1 VSRTAVDRS
10 GHARQF
16 LSGGFVLLAM
26 VVGMAVF
33 FAARQRVDDESSRA
47 TMQTTIHLSEL
58 LSTVRQ
64 AESGLRGYLLTGNQ
78 ASITTYRMALND
90 APTELKQL
98 DAAMAGEHEDTHLA
112 QVHKLVAMK
121 IAQLNAALT
130 LYQGHDAP
138 AAAALVN
145 TDLNLATMQNLR
157 SLVGGMQAAQLQR
170 LADNESRDERNGL
183 ILQLATGLAVMFTL
197 LLGSFAIRDSR
208 LRTNAL
214 LQADAE
220 LQAINDELEIRI
232 AERTA
237 SIKASEDRF
246 RTLAES
252 LLGLVFMADPDGNLT
267 YVNNEF
273 ARYAG
278 VDVSCLLGEFR
289 GKVVHPEDMQA
300 AGAAW
305 RASLVSRA
313 PFEVEYRLRRHDGVW
328 RWFLARALPIIDDQG
343 KLTAWIGNG
352 TDIDDRKRAEERM
365 AAANALLEQRV
376 AERSREL
383 DRLFKL
389 STDILTVTAPDTT
402 YLSVS
407 PAWERITGIPIA
419 ETIGKSFLDFVHPDD
434 VAATIAAGERL
445 NTGTAVSG
453 YEHRA
458 RRADGTWC
466 WISWRAAPRDEDG
479 LAYSIGR
486 DVTEEKAREEQL
498 RQSQKMEVVGQLT
511 GGIAHDFNNLLTI
524 IMGSLELLQR
534 GLPNADAKTLRRI
547 EAAMDG
553 GKRAAAL
560 TARLLAFARRQ
571 PLEPKPV
578 EPNKLVAG
586 MSDMLTRV
594 LGENIAL
601 EFVHAAG
608 IWRVQADVN
617 QLENSILNLAV
628 NARDAMPEGGH
639 LTIETQNVHL
649 DESYTSHHQDLV
661 PGQYVM
667 IAVTDTG
674 TGMTPDVQQKV
685 FEPFF
690 TTKPQGRGTGL
701 GLAQVYGFIRQSN
714 GHVAIYSEPGQG
726 TSVKIY
732 LPRLRGV
739 DTAAP
744 AENQPAQPVL
754 DLTRSG
760 ETILVVEDEENVRN
774 FSVEVLSDA
783 GYAVLA
789 AENAARAVEILAAG
803 APIDMLFTDVVLT
816 GTMNGR
822 ALADQIQR
830 LRPGI
835 AVLFTTG
842 YTRNA
847 IIHHG
852 RLDEG
857 IDFIGK
863 PFTATA
869 LTQTV
874 RKILDRAGTAPV
886 SQLTE

>member
-1 VSRTAVDRS
+1 VSKTAAVRS

-16 LSGGFVLLAM
+16 LSAGFVLLAL
-26 VVGMAVF
+26 VVGLAVF
-33 FAARQRVDDESSRA
+33 FAARQRADDDSSRA
-47 TMQTTIHLSEL
+47 TMQTTVRLSEL

-64 AESGLRGYLLTGNQ
+64 AESGVRGYLLTGNP
-78 ASITTYRMALND
+78 ASIATYDMALND
-90 APTELKQL
+90 APAELRQL
-98 DAAMAGEHEDTHLA
+98 DAALAGEHHDADLA
-112 QVHKLVAMK
+112 NVHAMVTTKL
-121 IAQLNAALT
+121 AQLNAALA
-130 LYQGHDAP
+130 LYQAHKAS

-145 TDLNLATMQNLR
+145 TDLNLQTMQNLR
-157 SLVGGMQAAQLQR
+157 SLVGGMQSEQLQR
-170 LADNESRDERNGL
+170 LADNEASDKRNGL
-183 ILQLATGLAVMFTL
+183 ILQLATGIAVMFTL
-197 LLGSFAIRDSR
+197 ALGWFAIRDSR
-208 LRTNAL
+208 QRTDAL
-214 LQADAE
+214 LRAEAE
-220 LQAINDELEIRI
+220 LQAINDALEIRI

-237 SIKASEDRF
+237 SIRASETRF

-252 LLGLVFMADPDGNLT
+252 LLGLVFMADSDGNLT

-273 ARYAG
+273 GRYAG
-278 VDVSCLLGEFR
+278 LDVSLLLGEFR
-289 GKVVHPEDMQA
+289 GKVVHPVDLPVA
-300 AGAAW
+300 AAAW
-305 RASLVSRA
+305 QASLESQN
-313 PFEVEYRLRRHDGVW
+313 PYEVEYRLRRHDGVW
-328 RWFLARALPIIDDQG
+328 RWFLARALPIHDDHG
-343 KLTAWIGNG
+343 KVIGWIGNG

-402 YLSVS
+402 FLSVS
-407 PAWERITGIPIA
+407 PAWERITGIPVT

-434 VAATIAAGERL
+434 LAATIAAGENL
-445 NTGTAVSG
+445 NTGDAVSG
-453 YEHRA
+453 FEHRA
-458 RRADGTWC
+458 RRADGGWC

-479 LAYSIGR
+479 LTYSIGR

-594 LGENIAL
+594 LGEHIAL

-649 DESYTSHHQDLV
+649 DEAYAGSQQDLA

-674 TGMTPDVQQKV
+674 TGMTADIRQKV

-714 GHVAIYSEPGQG
+714 GHVSIYSEPGQG

-732 LPRLRGV
+732 LPRLRGEL
-739 DTAAP
+739 TTPAASPAAP
-744 AENQPAQPVL
+744 AALE
-754 DLTRSG
+754 LTRSG
-760 ETILVVEDEENVRN
+760 ETVLVVEDEENVRN
-774 FSVEVLSDA
+774 FSAEVLADA
-783 GYAVLA
+783 GYHVLT
-789 AENAARAVEILAAG
+789 AENATQAIEILG
-803 APIDMLFTDVVLT
+803 GFPKIDMLFTDVILT
-816 GTMNGR
+816 GNMNGR
-822 ALADQIQR
+822 ALADQVLR

-852 RLDEG
+852 RLDDG
-857 IDFIGK
+857 IDFLGK
-863 PFTATA
+863 PFTAAA

-874 RKILDRAGTAPV
+874 RRILDRAKTAPV
-886 SQLTE
+886 S